1 MSTSAQSDGDPQGA
15 TTISPQPAAPEA
27 TPPPSN
33 AKANGFAPLKYPLFR
48 DRWIASTVSNLGT
61 WMQDTSGTWL
71 MTALTGSPLLIALM
85 QTAASAPVLLLGVFA
100 GATADIFERRRLL
113 IFWQTWQMAAVA
125 LLAVLAFA
133 GIIGPVWLLLLT
145 FLMNIGSAMNNP
157 AWQAIVPEL
166 IPRSELPNA
175 VALASASNNLARA
188 VGPALGGLLMAA
200 FLHATTGAGWTFAL
214 NAVSFA
220 AVIWV
225 LYVWKRQPL
234 FRSALPAERLMG
246 SVETGFRFLR
256 YSPVLQATFVRA
268 FLFTFS
274 VAAVWSLL
282 AVVARR
288 HLGQGALGYGILNG
302 SMGFGAVLAAF
313 LLAKVRARFTYDQI
327 LAASSAQYISTLLVL
342 AFARTTWPIIL
353 FLIAGGFAWVCTMS
367 SLNVSVQLNAPG
379 WVQARALG
387 MYQMV
392 FQGGLAI
399 GSVVWGYVAE
409 HSSVKVAMC
418 ASAASMAITLPFTLR
433 LHVMRGSIPDL
444 SPYQWKRPVPHL
456 ELEPQPED
464 GPVRILIDYNVP
476 TARYNEFVHAIHQ
489 LRDVRLR
496 SGAIRWGVFRDG
508 NNPERLEESFVME
521 SWLEYLRSRER
532 MTTADATILQTV
544 RAMHQGEEP
553 PRVTHQVYAKE
564 VETAAS

>member
-1 MSTSAQSDGDPQGA
+1 MSTPEQSSDVAQSTGG
-15 TTISPQPAAPEA
+15 ISPNPSAPEA
-27 TPPPSN
+27 TPPVAAVAQVS
-33 AKANGFAPLKYPLFR
+33 GFAPLKYPLFR
-48 DRWIASTVSNLGT
+48 DRWIASTVSSLGT

-85 QTAASAPVLLLGVFA
+85 QTAASAPVLLLGIFA
-100 GATADIFERRRLL
+100 GATADIIDRRRLL
-113 IFWQTWQMAAVA
+113 LFWQAWQMFAVA
-125 LLAVLAFA
+125 ILAVLAFT
-133 GIIGPVWLLLLT
+133 GVIGPVWLLLLT

-200 FLHATTGAGWTFAL
+200 FIHATTGAGWTFAL
-214 NAVSFA
+214 NAASFA

-256 YSPVLQATFVRA
+256 YSPVLQATFLRA

-282 AVVARR
+282 AVVAQR

-313 LLAKVRARFTYDQI
+313 LLPRVRTRFTYDQI

-418 ASAASMAITLPFTLR
+418 VSAATMAVSLPLTLR
-433 LHVMRGSIPDL
+433 LHVMRGTMPDL

-464 GPVRILIDYNVP
+464 GPVRILVDYTVP
-476 TARYNEFVHAIHQ
+476 TERYNEFVHAIHQ
-489 LRDVRLR
+489 LREVRLR

-508 NNPERLEESFVME
+508 NNAERLEESFVME

-532 MTTADATILQTV
+532 MTTADAVILQTV
-544 RAMHQGEEP
+544 RAMHQGEES

-564 VETAAS
+564 VVA